1 MLVFLQDCQAKQ
13 TPQAVTDHRTHHRKG
28 RGALSNPD
36 GRFESK
42 HHVAFDDDH
51 GCDEAGPETTL
62 TADQAKSIIA
72 RNQSPDIPFELSIN
86 PYRGCEHGCV
96 YCFARPSHE
105 YLGLSCGLDFE
116 TRLFHKPQAAALLR
130 KELSAPGYRCQP
142 IALGVNTDAY
152 QPSERKLGITRAL
165 LEVMREFRQP
175 VNIITKS
182 ALVERDMDILTG
194 MAEQNLVHVILSVT
208 TLDKELARLMEP
220 RATAP
225 PRRLA
230 AIRALADAGIP
241 VGMMFAPLIPAL
253 NEPELE
259 SLLDA
264 AAQHGA
270 ESAGYVVLRLPHGI
284 KQLFRDW
291 LQQHYPLKAQRVMS
305 IVQSLHGGKDYDA
318 QWGQRMRGRG
328 PFADMIAQRFGA
340 QCRKLGL
347 NAARRELDCT
357 QFGPPRE
364 PSGQL
369 GLW

>member
-1 MLVFLQDCQAKQ
+1 M
-13 TPQAVTDHRTHHRKG
+13 TDHRTHHRKG

-36 GRFESK
+36 GRFEAEQ
-42 HHVAFDDDH
+42 HVAFADDH
-51 GCDEAGPETTL
+51 SYDESGPATTL
-62 TADQAKSIIA
+62 TADHARSIIS
-72 RNQSPDIPFELSIN
+72 RNQSPDVPFELSIN

-116 TRLFHKPQAAALLR
+116 TRLFHKPRAATLLR
-130 KELSAPGYRCQP
+130 KELSTPGYRCKP

-152 QPSERKLGITRAL
+152 QPNERRLGITRQL

-175 VNIITKS
+175 VTIVTKS
-182 ALVERDMDILTG
+182 ALVERDMDILVDL
-194 MAEQNLVHVILSVT
+194 AEHNLVQVMVSVT

-230 AIRALADAGIP
+230 AIRALADSGIP
-241 VGMMFAPLIPAL
+241 VGVLCAPLIPAL
-253 NEPELE
+253 NEPEME
-259 SLLDA
+259 ALLSA
-264 AAQHGA
+264 AAQGGA
-270 ESAGYVVLRLPHGI
+270 ESAGYVVLRLPHGV
-284 KQLFRDW
+284 KNLFRDW
-291 LQQHYPLKAQRVMS
+291 LEQHYPLKARHVMS
-305 IVQSLHGGKDYDA
+305 VVRSLHGGKDYDA

-328 PFADMIAQRFGA
+328 PFADLIAQRFAA

-347 NAARRELDCT
+347 NAERRKLDCA
-357 QFGPPRE
+357 QFRAPAAA
-364 PSGQL
+364 SGQL